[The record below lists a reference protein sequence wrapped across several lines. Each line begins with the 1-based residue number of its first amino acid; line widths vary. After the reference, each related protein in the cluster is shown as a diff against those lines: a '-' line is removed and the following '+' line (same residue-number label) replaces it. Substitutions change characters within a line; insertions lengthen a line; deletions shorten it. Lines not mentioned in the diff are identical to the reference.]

1 MVFCSVFWDIGP
13 IPLFIHFNKP
23 PIEGDQLPV
32 ETHRVHYVSIKTN
45 TSPIITSETITNC
58 VMCVLFYSTL
68 HVIKACK
75 GSQRPGA
82 SCIKL
87 YVDFNLKVYVCTKAR
102 FCLRTKVFRFI
113 KACVRQNMRKNP
125 LINPSQGKIVRT
137 CISTPTPPRNH
148 HIWSLQRLVL
158 RCITS
163 SAYHFHAYSH
173 PRDTMFN
180 TVKGTRR

>member
-1 MVFCSVFWDIGP
+1 MNKCCSIRIRIRIRMSFIGQVCLH
-13 IPLFIHFNKP
+13 IRGI
-23 PIEGDQLPV
+23 
-32 ETHRVHYVSIKTN
+32 
-45 TSPIITSETITNC
+45 C
-58 VMCVLFYSTL
+58 YSD
-68 HVIKACK
+68 KAPQCN
-75 GSQRPGA
+75 RMTATGA

-87 YVDFNLKVYVCTKAR
+87 YVDFNLKVYVRTKAR
-102 FCLRTKVFRFI
+102 FCVRTKVFRFI

-125 LINPSQGKIVRT
+125 LINPSQGKIVRM

-148 HIWSLQRLVL
+148 HIWSLQRLIL